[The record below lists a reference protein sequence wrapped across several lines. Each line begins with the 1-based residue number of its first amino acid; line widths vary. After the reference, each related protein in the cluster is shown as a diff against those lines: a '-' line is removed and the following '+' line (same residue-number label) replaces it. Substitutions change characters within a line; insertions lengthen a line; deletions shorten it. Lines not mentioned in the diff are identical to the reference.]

1 LTVDDAIVLVSLWLA
16 VNNAKGNRENWSI
29 LSSVDFLLEKPIS
42 FLVSEKKNF
51 RENAT
56 EMLE

>member
-29 LSSVDFLLEKPIS
+29 LSSVDFLLEKTIS
-42 FLVSEKKNF
+42 FLVSEKKTF
-51 RENAT
+51 PGKCH
-56 EMLE
+56 